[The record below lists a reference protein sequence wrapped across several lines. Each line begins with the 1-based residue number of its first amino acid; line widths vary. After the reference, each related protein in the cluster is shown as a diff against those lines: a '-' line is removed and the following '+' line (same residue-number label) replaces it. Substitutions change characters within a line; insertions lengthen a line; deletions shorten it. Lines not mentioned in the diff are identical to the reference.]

1 MDLASHNRHQYRGDS
16 TIEIVSSNL
25 KMSSAAAAAGST
37 RAFRFFE
44 ATIVKKAIVAVTGL
58 AMLAFVTAHLLGNLQ
73 VFLGPERLNSY
84 SAFLKGNIEVLW
96 GARIGLLVCLI
107 AHVVA
112 TIQLWQIKNQARPVG
127 YVKKRNSH
135 SSLAS
140 RTMYYSGPVIL
151 AFVIYHLLHFTV
163 GAVHPHFS
171 EQDVY
176 SNVVYGFLQW
186 PVSLA
191 YIVAVGLLCL
201 HLSHGIWSM
210 FQTLGFTHPRYTP
223 RIRSAARA
231 IAILFFVGYASI
243 PLGVLTGVVRLS
255 SVSL

>member
-1 MDLASHNRHQYRGDS
+1 
-16 TIEIVSSNL
+16 
-25 KMSSAAAAAGST
+25 MSSAAAAAGSN
-37 RAFRFFE
+37 RALKFFE
-44 ATIVKKAIVAVTGL
+44 ATIVRKAVIAVTGL
-58 AMLAFVTAHLLGNLQ
+58 AMFGFVTGHLLGNLQ
-73 VFLGPERLNSY
+73 VFLGPERLNAY
-84 SAFLKGNIEVLW
+84 AAFLKSNTEVLW
-96 GARIGLLVCLI
+96 GARIGLLVCLF
-107 AHVVA
+107 AHVIA
-112 TIQLWQIKNQARPVG
+112 TIQLWQLKNQARPVS
-127 YVKKRNSH
+127 YAKKNNSH

-186 PVSLA
+186 PVALA
-191 YIVAVGLLCL
+191 YIVAVGLLCV

-210 FQTLGFTHPRYTP
+210 FQSLGFSHPRYTP
-223 RIRSAARA
+223 MIKRGAKV
-231 IAILFFVGYASI
+231 IAILYFLGYASI
-243 PLGVLTGVVRLS
+243 PVGVLTGIVRLS